1 MSSRHLVDP
10 ELHPLL
16 DIPSMGF
23 NHEMLPML
31 RAGMAGAVRAIDP
44 LDDQTDIEVLERKVP
59 GPAGAP
65 EVEVLV
71 FRPQAAAPPR
81 PALLYIHG
89 GGYVIGS
96 AWMFAGHCQKFARE
110 LDCVVVSVDYRLAP
124 ETPHPGPVE
133 DCHAALQWLRGQ
145 AAELGVDPGRVAVM
159 GESAGGGLAAA
170 LALLAR
176 DRGEVP
182 FILQVLVAPMID
194 DRTAVR
200 ADVGPYT
207 GEFIWTRE
215 HNLFGWTCLL
225 GGPPGGPD
233 VSPYAAA
240 ARAEDLAGLPP
251 TFINLGDLDLF
262 VEEAMDYS
270 RRLLR
275 AGVPVELHVY
285 PGLTHGGGMMAQSRL
300 AEVSTRDVVDALR
313 RAFARSGQDFS
324 SAPGLDL
331 AVAPAA
337 D

>member
-1 MSSRHLVDP
+1 M
-10 ELHPLL
+10 
-16 DIPSMGF
+16 
-23 NHEMLPML
+23 
-31 RAGMAGAVRAIDP
+31 P
-44 LDDQTDIEVLERKVP
+44 LDPQIAALLALA
-59 GPAGAP
+59 AGAP
-65 EVEVLV
+65 RTEAMAVPDARAQYEA
-71 FRPQAAAPPR
+71 RIAAMPPAAPVAGVTERSIEGPGGPLR
-81 PALLYIHG
+81 LRIYTPPGQGPFPLMVFFHG
-89 GGYVIGS
+89 SGFVLCSLDTHDGICRNLCAGS
-96 AWMFAGHCQKFARE
+96 GC
-110 LDCVVVSVDYRLAP
+110 LVVSVDYRLAP

-194 DRTAVR
+194 DRTTVR

-285 PGLTHGGGMMAQSRL
+285 PGLIHGGGMMAQSRL
-300 AEVSTRDVVDALR
+300 AKVSARDVVDALR
-313 RAFARSGQDFS
+313 RAFAPSG
-324 SAPGLDL
+324 AGLG
-331 AVAPAA
+331 
-337 D
+337 